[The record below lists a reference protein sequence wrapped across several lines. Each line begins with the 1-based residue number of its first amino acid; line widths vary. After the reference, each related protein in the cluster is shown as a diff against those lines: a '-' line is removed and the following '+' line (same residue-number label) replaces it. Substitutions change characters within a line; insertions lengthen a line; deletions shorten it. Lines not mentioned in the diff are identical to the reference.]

1 MLNSHEDAHAKSMS
15 MFETDE
21 HLRALM
27 FVRALLSEE
36 VDCST
41 MVH

>member
-1 MLNSHEDAHAKSMS
+1 LRREIAKVFNSIEDAHAKSMS

-27 FVRALLSEE
+27 FVRFAL
-36 VDCST
+36 
-41 MVH
+41 